1 MTDKFERTG
10 FHAIKSDH
18 VDAPVIQE
26 FLLTMECELL
36 EEQKVSEGSIV
47 TGKVINVNVDEKCL
61 IKKRRKIECRYF

>member
-36 EEQKVSEGSIV
+36 ERAKSF
-47 TGKVINVNVDEKCL
+47 
-61 IKKRRKIECRYF
+61 RRKHRYRESHKCQR